1 VVEDSS
7 SELDYAHEQKDFI
20 RANHV
25 NMCRFSGFQDDGYE
39 KTKDCLTLCLECI
52 KYDLPHRKLRLS
64 YLLPVFQR
72 SHEVQN
78 RLQDY
83 ESVSFYNLLW
93 LLAKIFKVFLRV

>member
-1 VVEDSS
+1 MVEDSS
-7 SELDYAHEQKDFI
+7 SELDYALEQKDFI
-20 RANHV
+20 HANHV
-25 NMCRFSGFQDDGYE
+25 DMCRFSGFQDDGYE

-52 KYDLPHRKLRLS
+52 KYDLPHRKPRLS

-83 ESVSFYNLLW
+83 ESVSFSD
-93 LLAKIFKVFLRV
+93 FL